1 MEKLKETVN
10 KAVDII
16 GRILFGIVFLCGVV
30 FVADQTNALI
40 QKSYA
45 DTPST
50 EVSMPES
57 SNYSSVGYKY
67 ERVYINGKY
76 YLVFKADNGR
86 TVDIEVIPL
95 DN

>member
-10 KAVDII
+10 RTVDII

-45 DTPST
+45 DTEIT
-50 EVSMPES
+50 LPET
-57 SNYSSVGYKY
+57 NGLNSSVSYKY

-76 YLVFKADNGR
+76 YLVFSNM
-86 TVDIEVIPL
+86 TCSDIEVVPIEW
-95 DN
+95 

>member
-10 KAVDII
+10 NTVDII

-45 DTPST
+45 ETPDT
-50 EVSMPES
+50 EISMPES

-76 YLVFKADNGR
+76 YLVFSNLVGN
-86 TVDIEVIPL
+86 DIEVVPVEF
-95 DN
+95 

>member
-45 DTPST
+45 ETPDTEIT
-50 EVSMPES
+50 LPET
-57 SNYSSVGYKY
+57 NGLNSSVGYKY

-76 YLVFKADNGR
+76 YLVFSNLVGN
-86 TVDIEVIPL
+86 DIEVVPVEF
-95 DN
+95 

>member
-1 MEKLKETVN
+1 MKLKEIKETVN
-10 KAVDII
+10 NLVDVI

-30 FVADQTNALI
+30 FVADQTNTLVG
-40 QKSYA
+40 KSYA
-45 DTPST
+45 ETPSA

-67 ERVYINGKY
+67 ERVYINGRY
-76 YLVFKADNGR
+76 YLVFSNLVGN
-86 TVDIEVIPL
+86 DIEVIPL

>member
-10 KAVDII
+10 KTVDII

-45 DTPST
+45 ETPKIENT
-50 EVSMPES
+50 
-57 SNYSSVGYKY
+57 NGRVGFDY

-76 YLVFKADNGR
+76 YLVFSNLIGN
-86 TVDIEVIPL
+86 DIEVIPL

>member
-1 MEKLKETVN
+1 MKLKETVN
-10 KAVDII
+10 NLVDVI

-45 DTPST
+45 DTPAT
-50 EVSMPES
+50 EVSMPEP

-76 YLVFKADNGR
+76 YLVFSTQVGN
-86 TVDIEVIPL
+86 DIEVVPV
-95 DN
+95 D